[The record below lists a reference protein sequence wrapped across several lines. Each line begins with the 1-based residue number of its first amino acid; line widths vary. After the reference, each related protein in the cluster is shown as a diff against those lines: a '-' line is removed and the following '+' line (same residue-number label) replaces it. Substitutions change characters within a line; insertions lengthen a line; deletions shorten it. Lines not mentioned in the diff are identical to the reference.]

1 MKSPVLDLYPT
12 QLALGMY
19 EVDAKIKELGSM
31 GKHTRQDYLKAHPV
45 PFVLGP
51 RKRRFLIDHHHL
63 VRACWEAGFEVVY
76 ISQLEDLSALTV
88 GAFWKKLASKN
99 WCHLYD
105 PFGGGPHS
113 YKNLPDSVRGI
124 GDDPFRSLA
133 WLVREAGG
141 YLKSEVPFAEFQ
153 WANYFRANLATHP
166 VVDDFEEARTE
177 ALRICKSPKAKGLPG
192 YIGG

>member
-19 EVDAKIKELGSM
+19 EVDAKIREFKVMAHHEL
-31 GKHTRQDYLKAHPV
+31 QDYLEKHPV
-45 PFVLGP
+45 PVVVGP
-51 RKRRFLIDHHHL
+51 KKRNFLVDHHHL
-63 VRACWEAGFEVVY
+63 VRACWESRIDMVHLSE
-76 ISQLEDLSALTV
+76 LDDLSKLDDD
-88 GAFWKKLASKN
+88 AFWKKLASKN

-113 YKNLPDSVRGI
+113 YKNLPDSVRGL

-141 YLKSEVPFAEFQ
+141 YLKSEAPFAEFQ
-153 WANYFRANLATHP
+153 WANYFRAHLCKHP
-166 VVDDFEEARTE
+166 VVDDFDEARQE
-177 ALRICKSPKAKGLPG
+177 ALKICKVPEAKGLPG
-192 YIGG
+192 YIG